1 MGIPKQRNGGL
12 QYSNSLQRI
21 FRSSTTVDDGNAMHA
36 EPVRCGKDE
45 PRRRLNISGNGNRCW
60 TNPLI
65 GDAEALD
72 IDSEVE
78 DTE

>member
-36 EPVRCGKDE
+36 EPVHCGKD
-45 PRRRLNISGNGNRCW
+45 G